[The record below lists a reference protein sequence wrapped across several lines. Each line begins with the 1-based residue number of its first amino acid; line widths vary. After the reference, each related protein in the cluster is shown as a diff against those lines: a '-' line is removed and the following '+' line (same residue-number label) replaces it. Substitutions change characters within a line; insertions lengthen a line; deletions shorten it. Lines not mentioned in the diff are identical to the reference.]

1 MDFLGLHKMQ
11 TDNFLN
17 PEKENKY
24 GHFLIRHFL
33 PNNQL
38 NLLKFNMFKLFN
50 CLVCYIKKQIKYC
63 WFIDQIYLFE
73 TYCT

>member
-24 GHFLIRHFL
+24 GHLACFNFFIQSLVMKIFWD
-33 PNNQL
+33 QL
-38 NLLKFNMFKLFN
+38 F
-50 CLVCYIKKQIKYC
+50 VQVHG
-63 WFIDQIYLFE
+63 E
-73 TYCT
+73 